1 MSIHTMRK
9 ANYDKFPATRIDGR
23 LFRGWDAIRE
33 ALGKDRNGPLAVDW
47 YAGVHERELAAALEP
62 GFGRIVRMRE
72 LMKPEEEIR
81 RLTDPFMTDDV
92 LFGYVTNLRMKDF
105 FDPEK
110 IAAVREE
117 LRRAGSDVLII
128 GTGAALVAPE
138 HATLVYADMARWEI
152 QQRFRRHEV
161 CGLGVDNRED
171 PVSIQYKRGLFIDWK
186 VLDYHKETLF
196 DRVDWWLDT
205 NAAGDPKLIGRDTF
219 LGGIDKTARKPF
231 RVVPFFDP
239 APWGGQWMKDVCDL
253 DRSVPN
259 YGWCFDCVPEENSLL
274 LEVEGVKVEFPAVDL
289 ILLRSREV
297 LGAPVEARFGKD
309 FPIRFDFL
317 DTIGGGNLSLQVHPT
332 THFIREQFGMA
343 YTQDESYYLLDAG
356 EDAVVDL
363 GLKEGVDRTQMIEDL
378 RAAQR
383 GEIVFDAEKY
393 VNKWPAK
400 KHDHYLIPGGTIHC
414 SGAGSMVLEIS
425 STPNI
430 FTFKLWDWGRLGL
443 DGKPR
448 PINVERGRQ
457 VIQWERDTEYARKYL
472 VNHFSDVAEGEG
484 WKEIR
489 TGLHPNEFI
498 ETHRTSFSVPV
509 TARTRDS
516 VHVLNLVEG
525 EEAVVESPDGRFEPF
540 VVHYAETFIIPAC
553 VEAYTIRPCGLS
565 EGKTCMTIRASIRF
579 NA

>member
-196 DRVDWWLDT
+196 GRVDWWLDT
-205 NAAGDPKLIGRDTF
+205 NVAGDPKLIGRDTF

-356 EDAVVDL
+356 EDAVVYL
-363 GLKEGVDRTQMIEDL
+363 GLKEGVDRTRMIEDL

-457 VIQWERDTEYARKYL
+457 VIQWERDTEYARKHL

-565 EGKTCMTIRASIRF
+565 EGKTCMTIRASIRV